1 MNKKVFR
8 LILTFTAAISIF
20 TGCRSVPG
28 EKEKINL
35 NGMIY
40 DTDNK
45 PVVNYRIFID
55 GKGVCTSDIGGRFV
69 IKNISKGEHVFSG
82 FAEDY
87 LSVEE
92 KIVVYDKSQILYIRI
107 PTIESKFQTAFEH
120 VKKEEYAK
128 AEKIIE
134 EVLEGDGENETALY
148 FMSVIEKLKERKE
161 RNEE

>member
-45 PVVNYRIFID
+45 PVVNYRCLPLSLPSKSD
-55 GKGVCTSDIGGRFV
+55 TGALCT
-69 IKNISKGEHVFSG
+69 K
-82 FAEDY
+82 
-87 LSVEE
+87 
-92 KIVVYDKSQILYIRI
+92 
-107 PTIESKFQTAFEH
+107 
-120 VKKEEYAK
+120 
-128 AEKIIE
+128 
-134 EVLEGDGENETALY
+134 
-148 FMSVIEKLKERKE
+148 
-161 RNEE
+161 